1 MAISIFYLIK
11 TKVKYIKS
19 LKSVLFE
26 DKNNYNQLRMGFM
39 GIAETF
45 VFEELERHGG
55 LVALSHRA
63 PPLAP
68 RRLYD

>member
-11 TKVKYIKS
+11 TKVKYIKI

-26 DKNNYNQLRMGFM
+26 DKNNYNQLRMGLM

-45 VFEELERHGG
+45 VFEGT
-55 LVALSHRA
+55 
-63 PPLAP
+63 
-68 RRLYD
+68 